1 MRSADLATIIR
12 IALIL
17 FVAYLIL
24 VQFNVII
31 TIALLALAF
40 ILDGVDGYLALREAS
55 KGKVTLAAYIDYS
68 LGGKANAAKIKS
80 LKQGIGKTAK
90 HGPRFDFA
98 GDRIMEY
105 TMWVVFSFLAIVPVF
120 VVLIVIIRHSV
131 ADALMA
137 SKGTSS
143 KMKTPIARALTS
155 SSFARGAKNVLK
167 FVTFSYLILVYSAG
181 FPILPGYVLVA
192 ALVALILASGAA
204 EIYESVKS

>member
-1 MRSADLATIIR
+1 
-12 IALIL
+12 
-17 FVAYLIL
+17 
-24 VQFNVII
+24 
-31 TIALLALAF
+31 
-40 ILDGVDGYLALREAS
+40 
-55 KGKVTLAAYIDYS
+55 
-68 LGGKANAAKIKS
+68 
-80 LKQGIGKTAK
+80 
-90 HGPRFDFA
+90 
-98 GDRIMEY
+98 
-105 TMWVVFSFLAIVPVF
+105 VVFSFLAIEPVF

-143 KMKTPIARALTS
+143 KMKTPTARALTS

>member
-12 IALIL
+12 IALIV

-24 VQFNVII
+24 AKVNAII
-31 TIALLALAF
+31 PILLLALAF
-40 ILDGVDGYLALREAS
+40 VLDGVDGYLALREAS
-55 KGKVTLAAYIDYS
+55 KGKITLSMYANYS
-68 LGGKANAAKIKS
+68 LGGKKNAAKIKA
-80 LKQGIGKTAK
+80 LKQSIGKTAK

-120 VVLIVIIRHSV
+120 VVIIVIIRHSI

-137 SKGTSS
+137 AKGTSS
-143 KMKTPIARALTS
+143 KMKTPIAKALTS
-155 SSFARGAKNVLK
+155 SSFARGSKNVLK
-167 FVTFSYLILVYSAG
+167 FVTFSYLILAYSAG
-181 FPILPGYVLVA
+181 YPIPPGYILVT
-192 ALVALILASGAA
+192 ALVAFILASGAA